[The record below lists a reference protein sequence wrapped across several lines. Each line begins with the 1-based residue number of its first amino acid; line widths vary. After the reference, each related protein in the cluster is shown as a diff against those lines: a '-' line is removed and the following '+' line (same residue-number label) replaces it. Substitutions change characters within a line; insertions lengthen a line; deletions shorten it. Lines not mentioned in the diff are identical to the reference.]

1 MSQAL
6 HLILTPTFLATVIRM
21 TTPILFACLAGMVVD
36 RAGMMNLAVE
46 TTMLIGAL
54 MGVLISAW
62 THSAWIGLIG
72 AVLVGIGVSAVIGY
86 TALVLQADMYMN
98 GVAFNLMMNG
108 GTVFVLYLAVGSKG
122 MSTGLRSE
130 VLPQIALPLVEK
142 IPVLGEIL
150 SGQNVLTYIAVLC
163 LVLMYYFLF
172 LTKLGLR
179 LRLVGE
185 NPAAAESVGINSVRM
200 KMLAMCISGAMSA
213 MGGCFLSMG
222 YVSWFQANMTSGRG
236 FIGMASSS
244 LGGAA
249 PLGGL
254 LASLLFGTADAVSN
268 TLSTLSIPSELVSMI
283 PYAVTII
290 GLVISSGAS
299 RRKANRKKAKS
310 QATV

>member
-1 MSQAL
+1 MNQVLS
-6 HLILTPTFLATVIRM
+6 LILTPAFLATVIRM
-21 TTPILFACLAGMVVD
+21 TTPILFACLAGMIVD

-46 TTMLIGAL
+46 TTMLTGAL

-62 THSAWIGLIG
+62 THSAWIGLFG
-72 AVLVGIGVSAVIGY
+72 AVTVGVVMSAIIGY
-86 TALVLQADMYMN
+86 STLVLQADMYMN

-108 GTVFVLYLAVGSKG
+108 GTVFILYLATGSKG

-130 VLPQIALPLVEK
+130 VLPQVTIPLIDK
-142 IPVLGEIL
+142 IPVLGSII
-150 SGQNVLTYIAVLC
+150 SGQNILTYIAVVMLI
-163 LVLMYYFLF
+163 LMHIFLF
-172 LTKLGLR
+172 RTKLGLR
-179 LRLVGE
+179 LRLAGE
-185 NPAAAESVGINSVRM
+185 NPAAAESVGINSIRM

-236 FIGMASSS
+236 FIGMASSA

-254 LASLLFGTADAVSN
+254 LASLLFGAADAVSN

-283 PYAVTII
+283 PYVVTII
-290 GLVISSGAS
+290 GLVVSSGAAQ
-299 RRKANRKKAKS
+299 RKQKKQLSGISK
-310 QATV
+310 

>member
-1 MSQAL
+1 M
-6 HLILTPTFLATVIRM
+6 
-21 TTPILFACLAGMVVD
+21 
-36 RAGMMNLAVE
+36 
-46 TTMLIGAL
+46 
-54 MGVLISAW
+54 
-62 THSAWIGLIG
+62 
-72 AVLVGIGVSAVIGY
+72 
-86 TALVLQADMYMN
+86 
-98 GVAFNLMMNG
+98 
-108 GTVFVLYLAVGSKG
+108 
-122 MSTGLRSE
+122 
-130 VLPQIALPLVEK
+130 
-142 IPVLGEIL
+142 
-150 SGQNVLTYIAVLC
+150 LTYIAVLC

-172 LTKLGLR
+172 RTKLGLR